1 MDLQN
6 WSFKGITSS
15 RASHRQE
22 HEHADG
28 DSNNEDIVGDEE
40 GEVGDGDEEEG
51 GDEGG
56 DEGALHPPDEV
67 QLKAEVGVLGVVAAL
82 LIVGVLGDSHTGH
95 ICTHDEIALC
105 WRVSTH
111 VNLLMLLTY
120 HVNMVYVRWQR
131 DVLVEHSLAS
141 PLKENLM
148 GLVAEGLNLDFTRLH
163 VHWVVGEVHLA
174 ADVEVDP
181 F

>member
-1 MDLQN
+1 M
-6 WSFKGITSS
+6 
-15 RASHRQE
+15 
-22 HEHADG
+22 
-28 DSNNEDIVGDEE
+28 GDEE

-51 GDEGG
+51 GDDGG

-67 QLKAEVGVLGVVAAL
+67 QLKAEVGVLGVVVAL
-82 LIVGVLGDSHTGH
+82 LVVGDLGDSHTVH
-95 ICTHDEIALC
+95 THHDEIAFC

-120 HVNMVYVRWQR
+120 HVSMVYVGWQS

-148 GLVAEGLNLDFTRLH
+148 GLVAEGLDLDFTLLL

-181 F
+181 L